1 MTGTPATSR
10 NGWWLS
16 WLPLAV
22 AFFFSVFSPTRGTY
36 ELNHI
41 PDVAMS
47 LGVGLAAVLAALFS
61 GQRQSSPRTPP
72 LIAAQVLVAC
82 VFLTIARRIHPYPD
96 TLVFALG
103 ACLCLGLVAWLA
115 PVWRAWAGADEP
127 VDRAMAGLVIAG
139 ALLNAYAVFVQANLI
154 ADPTGWVIRPN
165 VPWAPVGNFYQRNL
179 SSLMMAMGFGTLLVY
194 PSAFST
200 WLRAL
205 WVAVGLLV
213 LAVAITFTQ
222 SRAGFVMLLFTGG
235 YGAWVLCSRWHDAG
249 DERTL
254 LRRWVGGVA
263 AVAVGLLTVLLL
275 LTIVQRVLDATVL
288 DGLNRP
294 GAMKR
299 LAEGH
304 AFSLRWYVM
313 TAGFER
319 WLEHPLIGGGWG
331 LHAGWI
337 HAHALERPYPLFNNN
352 AHNLLLHLL
361 GEIGLFGVV
370 PLLACVWH
378 TFRRQRGL
386 PAHASPFRHVLW
398 MFIGTIAVHS
408 MLEYPMWEMSFGVLM
423 FYAWGRLASPAP
435 ASATESAA
443 PPAPVRGIAA
453 AIGLV
458 VFAGSIYLLVAID
471 HVAAARQQLA
481 ARNALPAKEVF
492 ALAESTRYVGFSD
505 FPDLILYKTFPVSTE
520 HLAVKMEMAD
530 RLVAHVPDYWVL
542 ERRAQLAGL
551 DEDRARAVDAYLR
564 LWAMGIGP
572 STRAKTLKELDNLA
586 SQLPSRFGP
595 IRQEVLSRIET
606 LPKSPFEK
614 HWDNN

>member
-1 MTGTPATSR
+1 MTERHPTSR

-16 WLPLAV
+16 WLPLAA

-41 PDVAMS
+41 PDVALS

-61 GQRQSSPRTPP
+61 GQGRPSLRTPP
-72 LIAAQVLVAC
+72 LIAAYVLVAF

-96 TLVFALG
+96 ILVFALG
-103 ACLCLGLVAWLA
+103 ACLCLGLMAWLA

-127 VDRAMAGLVIAG
+127 IDRAMASLVIAG
-139 ALLNAYAVFVQANLI
+139 ALLNAYAVFVQAELI
-154 ADPTGWVIRPN
+154 SDLTGWVIRPN
-165 VPWAPVGNFYQRNL
+165 APWAPVGNFYQRNL

-194 PSAFST
+194 PHAFAT
-200 WLRAL
+200 WRRAL
-205 WVAVGLLV
+205 PVAAGLLV

-235 YGAWVLCSRWHDAG
+235 YGGWVLCARWHDARDG
-249 DERTL
+249 RSP
-254 LRRWVGGVA
+254 LRRLVGTLA
-263 AVAVGLLTVLLL
+263 AIAAGLLAVFVVLTVM
-275 LTIVQRVLDATVL
+275 QRVLDATVL

-304 AFSLRWYVM
+304 AFSLRWHVM
-313 TAGFER
+313 MAGLQR

-337 HAHALERPYPLFNNN
+337 HAHALEHPYPLFNNN

-361 GEIGLFGVV
+361 GEIGLLGVL
-370 PLLACVWH
+370 PLLACVGY
-378 TFRRQRGL
+378 TFWRQRGV
-386 PAHASPFRHVLW
+386 PGYTSPFRHVLW

-408 MLEYPMWEMSFGVLM
+408 VLEFPLWEMSFGVLF
-423 FYAWGRLASPAP
+423 FYAWARLASPAV
-435 ASATESAA
+435 ASVSESTAS
-443 PPAPVRGIAA
+443 PVPVRGIAG
-453 AIGLV
+453 AIGVV

-471 HVAAARQQLA
+471 HVAGARQQLSSQK
-481 ARNALPAKEVF
+481 ALRAEELV

-505 FPDLILYKTFPVSTE
+505 FPDLILYKTFPVSSE
-520 HLAVKMEMAD
+520 HLAAKMEMAD

-542 ERRAQLAGL
+542 ERRAQLAGVG
-551 DEDRARAVDAYLR
+551 EDRALAVDAYLR
-564 LWAMGIGP
+564 LWAMGITP
-572 STRAKTLKELDNLA
+572 AERAKTLQGLDTLA
-586 SQLPSRFGP
+586 AQLPTHFGP

-606 LPKSPFEK
+606 LPKSPFAAN
-614 HWDNN
+614 WVSN